1 MTKFMINNRTDARK
15 RDVNLSISDDCKQ
28 ELSASKLC
36 LKMDV
41 ELLDKAKAVYQIDSL
56 CLVVN
61 YFIDPTDERERFLRF
76 AINCKFSDAVG
87 KSLESLPEVGLPL
100 IAASLPEND

>member
-1 MTKFMINNRTDARK
+1 MTVSKSYQP
-15 RDVNLSISDDCKQ
+15 VN
-28 ELSASKLC
+28 C

-41 ELLDKAKAVYQIDSL
+41 ELLDKAKAFYQIDSL

-87 KSLESLPEVGLPL
+87 KSLARCLLFEGYFEVFRRPCGKMISP
-100 IAASLPEND
+100 IIHVHVSDTNRSFKW